1 MLFLLFRS
9 WNKSPSYK
17 NPYHLSQSQSP
28 CHICSSRSEENK
40 NLNKRRAHLWTVLCN
55 GALGLELPYVV
66 LSWLRAF
73 SSVAFW
79 YILLF
84 LILFR
89 LLHCLPYFALLTA
102 LICATLLFCS
112 FYALHLLLS
121 FGFCV
126 FCFLLF
132 CYISV
137 LCCTVPCRVPC
148 RAVCCAVR
156 CAVPCRAVPC
166 RAVPC
171 AVLCSAVQCCAVQ
184 CCAVQCCAVLCC
196 AVLYCTVPCR
206 AVPCRAVLCCAVL
219 CCAALLLLY
228 FVLSFAI
235 SFLIFPLLSCVETCF
250 SHIILPDQSRYTHPY
265 CLEKEVLVWSAGTP
279 LSQYLQWKK

>member
-166 RAVPC
+166 RAV
-171 AVLCSAVQCCAVQ
+171 
-184 CCAVQCCAVLCC
+184 
-196 AVLYCTVPCR
+196 
-206 AVPCRAVLCCAVL
+206 LCCAVL